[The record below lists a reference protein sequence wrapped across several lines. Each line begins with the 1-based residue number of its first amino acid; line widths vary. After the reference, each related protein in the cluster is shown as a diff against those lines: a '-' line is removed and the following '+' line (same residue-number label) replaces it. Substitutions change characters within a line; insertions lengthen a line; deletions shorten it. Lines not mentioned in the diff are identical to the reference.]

1 MRGAMND
8 MEAFGLNERSNGH
21 VCFKGNFNSHSKL
34 TGILLHTL
42 VWELGGN
49 EKGHDSW
56 TSSLC

>member
-1 MRGAMND
+1 

-49 EKGHDSW
+49 EKGHDRW